1 MRWSVSV
8 TARWCM
14 VAHLLLAHLLCTFPR
29 TISAADPVGWQSDLA
44 AAAREATRHG
54 KLLLVV
60 ELSDD
65 FAPVSPAAALYCKG
79 ALGDERVQR
88 AIRERYAIAYRQV
101 GDASSLSAIL
111 PVRTK

>member
-1 MRWSVSV
+1 VSPGSQGRPWENRLAARMRWSVSV

-65 FAPVSPAAALYCKG
+65 FALDAPDSPAAALYCKV
-79 ALGDERVQR
+79 AL
-88 AIRERYAIAYRQV
+88 
-101 GDASSLSAIL
+101 
-111 PVRTK
+111 